1 MIGKRLCKVKRFFE
15 KWNPLYEISERGYH
29 RGAMKIVPASNPEL
43 ATLDGDTP
51 TMRLFALLEV
61 IASRD
66 QLFSLQALVEATG
79 LPKPTLHRMLQQLE
93 SANLLQREGDG
104 RRYSTGVRL
113 RRLAENLLMNDS
125 HHGARRAVLR
135 HLVEQVGESCN
146 ITTLSGSEV
155 VYLDRVETAAPL
167 RFYLHP
173 GSRVPV
179 HCSASGKIFLA
190 QMTLAQRNR
199 LLAHAPLERSTPNT
213 LTDLDKLER
222 ELKRV
227 QRDGFAI
234 DDEEFL
240 PGLLCLA
247 VLVPAG
253 DRPSNLCVAVQA
265 PIMRLTPAKAKAL
278 LPALQRAA
286 RALGEIDAEPVS
298 SRSRKLAE
306 A

>member
-1 MIGKRLCKVKRFFE
+1 
-15 KWNPLYEISERGYH
+15 
-29 RGAMKIVPASNPEL
+29 MKIVHDSSPAV
-43 ATLDGDTP
+43 AALDGDTP
-51 TMRLFALLEV
+51 TLRLFALLEV
-61 IASRD
+61 IASKD

-104 RRYSTGVRL
+104 RHYSTGVRL

-125 HHGARRAVLR
+125 HHGARHAVLR
-135 HLVEQVGESCN
+135 HLVEQIGESCN

-179 HCSASGKIFLA
+179 HCSASGKVFLS
-190 QMTLAQRNR
+190 QMTPAQRKR

-213 LTDLDKLER
+213 LNDLDKLER

-227 QRDGFAI
+227 QRDGFAV

-240 PGLLCLA
+240 PGLICLA
-247 VLVPAG
+247 VKVPAAG
-253 DRPSNLCVAVQA
+253 RSSNLCVALQA
-265 PIMRLTPAKAKAL
+265 PIMRLTPAKAKAF
-278 LPALQRAA
+278 LPMLQRAA
-286 RALGEIDAEPVS
+286 AALGEIDGDAAS
-298 SRSRKLAE
+298 LRTRTLAE